1 MAYIEELKKLIREW
15 QEGMVCNI
23 SGASVK
29 AIPVT
34 SSSW

>member
-1 MAYIEELKKLIREW
+1 MACVEELKKLIREW
-15 QEGMVCNI
+15 QEDIACKV

-29 AIPVT
+29 AIPVI